1 LQWCDQETLAWLRFL
16 LRFVPEAPLLL
27 LGTVRSE
34 ELVNAY
40 PLYAFTREL
49 QVSEQLTTI
58 ELPPLS
64 AMETAALAAQVS
76 KAQLD
81 NAAVNHLVHTSEGN
95 PLFIVEMVQSGGWP
109 VPTIGVHAAVGEG
122 QTLPPKVYA
131 VIQQRLAQLSPA
143 ARTLAALAATIGRS
157 FTFDLLCAAS
167 ERGEDEVV
175 NGLDELW
182 RRKIIRERGANDYD
196 FSHDRIRDVTY
207 AAISPILRP
216 QLHKRVAL
224 ALEEHHCLEL
234 DAVSAQLA
242 AHYERAGLAT
252 KAIEF
257 YQCAAAAEA
266 TMLAHTNAVTYLDLG
281 LTLLRQQ
288 PYTVERVQQELTLL
302 LNKAHSLSVQYGFT
316 APGIAAICN
325 ELEDCL
331 PRIIDEQLKF
341 QVFQR
346 LRGYYGT
353 VGNMNHSHQYA
364 KYLLEIAPRLENP
377 LYRLGAYQANGI
389 VNLQLGHFS
398 RGIYYMEQGAKLYA
412 KHGEDTTRHALSDT
426 SMVGLFA
433 NHAFTLWLLGY
444 PARAQRK
451 ATEAVAFAEALQD
464 PFHITVA
471 LFFASMIYR
480 YCHAVE
486 LTADAAQKMLALDAQ
501 YGFPLTHASG
511 LVADGWA
518 MTQHDDR
525 IVGIARMC
533 AGIDEMK
540 AMGHAMFQP

>member
-1 LQWCDQETLAWLRFL
+1 
-16 LRFVPEAPLLL
+16 
-27 LGTVRSE
+27 
-34 ELVNAY
+34 
-40 PLYAFTREL
+40 
-49 QVSEQLTTI
+49 
-58 ELPPLS
+58 LP
-64 AMETAALAAQVS
+64 
-76 KAQLD
+76 
-81 NAAVNHLVHTSEGN
+81 
-95 PLFIVEMVQSGGWP
+95 
-109 VPTIGVHAAVGEG
+109 
-122 QTLPPKVYA
+122 LPPKVYA
-131 VIQQRLAQLSPA
+131 VIQHRLAQLSPA
-143 ARTLAALAATIGRS
+143 ARTLAALAATIGRAFS
-157 FTFDLLCAAS
+157 FDLLCAAS

-182 RRKIIRERGANDYD
+182 RRKVIRERGTTDYD

-207 AAISPILRP
+207 TEISPILRP

-224 ALEEHHCLEL
+224 ALEEQFQQDL
-234 DAVSAQLA
+234 DGISAQLA
-242 AHYERAGLAT
+242 AHYERASLAT
-252 KAIEF
+252 KAIVF
-257 YQCAAAAEA
+257 YQRAAAAEA
-266 TMLAHTNAVTYLDLG
+266 KMLAHTNAVIYLDLG

-288 PYTVERVQQELTLL
+288 PYNVERVQQELALL
-302 LNKAHSLSVQYGFT
+302 LSKAHSLSVQYGFT

-398 RGIYYMEQGAKLYA
+398 RGVYYMEQGTELYT
-412 KHGEDTTRHALSDT
+412 KHGEGTTRHALSDT
-426 SMVGLFA
+426 NMVGLLA

-464 PFHITVA
+464 PFHHTIA

-511 LVADGWA
+511 
-518 MTQHDDR
+518 
-525 IVGIARMC
+525 
-533 AGIDEMK
+533 
-540 AMGHAMFQP
+540 